1 MDTAGKEHHRLQQNT
16 ISKYCFQCNFFPV
29 ILYYTMPAGIYLLKV
44 NNKNTRIK
52 VWNKFKV
59 NNKDTKTT
67 PMNISHTFV
76 LVFLLL
82 TLNM

>member
-16 ISKYCFQCNFFPV
+16 ISKYCFQSNFFPV

-52 VWNKFKV
+52 VWN
-59 NNKDTKTT
+59 NKDTKTT